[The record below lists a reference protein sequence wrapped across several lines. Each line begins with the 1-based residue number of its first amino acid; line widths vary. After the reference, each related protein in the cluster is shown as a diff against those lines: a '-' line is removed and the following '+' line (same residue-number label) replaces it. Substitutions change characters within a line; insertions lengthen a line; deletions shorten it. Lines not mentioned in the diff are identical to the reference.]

1 MTLYE
6 SCSKICSNINDSNL
20 FINATLISEINDEVN
35 YELELFSNT
44 LGYISMKFQII
55 LNKTILTK
63 NIELNGGKVI
73 PNTENKDIQEFII
86 RKNIELL
93 PYLKEYTNIET
104 DYDKLALLYY
114 NSRGT
119 IIGKRFGF

>member
-6 SCSKICSNINDSNL
+6 GCSKITSFINDSKL
-20 FINATLISEINDEVN
+20 TINATLISEINNEAH
-35 YELELFSNT
+35 YELELNSNGFVSITFHISINKLKLIEKIDSNT
-44 LGYISMKFQII
+44 G
-55 LNKTILTK
+55 T
-63 NIELNGGKVI
+63 VI
-73 PNTENKDIQEFII
+73 PKTENSDIQEFII

>member
-63 NIELNGGKVI
+63 NIERNGGKVI

-86 RKNIELL
+86 RRNVELF
-93 PYLKEYTNIET
+93 PYLEEYSNIET
-104 DYDKLALLYY
+104 DYNKLATLYY
-114 NSRGT
+114 DSRGT